1 MKIDENTNILI
12 IGLGIIGGSYAR
24 GFTKAGYRIH
34 AIDTNEETIEYALK
48 NGIVAEGTTK
58 TDRKMIE
65 SADLVIFALY
75 PHIFREWI
83 EKNQWYFKSG
93 SLITDVTGVKGCLVR
108 NIQNFLRD
116 DCEYIAAHPM
126 AGCEKLGIEHSD
138 EKIFYGANYIVVP
151 TEKNTDE
158 AVKTCSRIG
167 EILRFD
173 RISYL
178 SPEEHD
184 EMIGF
189 VSQLTHCIAMSLMTC
204 NHTEKLEDYTGD
216 SFRDLTRIAR
226 IDETMWSELFLL
238 NKDALLHQMKL
249 FTMEVSKL
257 ERMLMEADKEGIKDM
272 MRRSTARRKLF
283 DKEENWE
290 EKI

>member
-93 SLITDVTGVKGCLVR
+93 
-108 NIQNFLRD
+108 
-116 DCEYIAAHPM
+116 
-126 AGCEKLGIEHSD
+126 
-138 EKIFYGANYIVVP
+138 
-151 TEKNTDE
+151 
-158 AVKTCSRIG
+158 
-167 EILRFD
+167 
-173 RISYL
+173 
-178 SPEEHD
+178 
-184 EMIGF
+184 
-189 VSQLTHCIAMSLMTC
+189 
-204 NHTEKLEDYTGD
+204 
-216 SFRDLTRIAR
+216 
-226 IDETMWSELFLL
+226 
-238 NKDALLHQMKL
+238 
-249 FTMEVSKL
+249 
-257 ERMLMEADKEGIKDM
+257 
-272 MRRSTARRKLF
+272 
-283 DKEENWE
+283 
-290 EKI
+290 